1 MSRHFPSS
9 ILYLGYMTGLVDMA
23 SERNE
28 DGKSYKNV
36 QHGIKSKNYDQFTH
50 GITNGSRGAFDVHIY
65 YLQVSCVRRP
75 LLNGS

>member
-1 MSRHFPSS
+1 MSHPFQS
-9 ILYLGYMTGLVDMA
+9 LMLCTGYMTRVADMA

-36 QHGIKSKNYDQFTH
+36 QHCIKSKSYCQFTH

-65 YLQVSCVRRP
+65 HMQVSRMPWP
-75 LLNGS
+75 LLNGF